1 MITWQLWAS
10 VPTVALW
17 EAVALVLEIE
27 PRSLEHSPHGWMAGP
42 GRGPSFKPR
51 SFPSEVK
58 REGFD
63 SALSFAE
70 RAANAA
76 GPIYLRIGL
85 AQGMNKRTAQVS
97 LAEVVAF
104 FVSCDWPDI
113 PAPLLALV
121 SAAADITAPPAMPVP
136 TAAEPLPQA
145 DDDAAHIEP
154 VARWQAQEQTILNKL
169 RELGHKPDALPKSE
183 AWKPGVKSEVRAA
196 IGSKGMWHS
205 QKVFDKAWERLR
217 KREEL
222 ADKS

>member
-121 SAAADITAPPAMPVP
+121 GSVAGTAEPSQPEPAPELEAPPLEDWKMRVQAEAAAYWLHTRKTGANPTKASIRPHLLKWCKENKVLTKIGINPSDGYLKTHVLGKWEPP
-136 TAAEPLPQA
+136 
-145 DDDAAHIEP
+145 
-154 VARWQAQEQTILNKL
+154 R
-169 RELGHKPDALPKSE
+169 
-183 AWKPGVKSEVRAA
+183 
-196 IGSKGMWHS
+196 
-205 QKVFDKAWERLR
+205 
-217 KREEL
+217 
-222 ADKS
+222 